1 MLLPRR
7 RTTLSAIFALCW
19 LALPHAQALAQSYPS
34 QAVRIVVGD
43 AAGGVTDLAARIIAP
58 RLAEALGQPVVVDNR
73 PGGTG
78 AIAAVFVAKSAP
90 DGHTL
95 FLGNNG
101 SLVMNPVLQPGLLY
115 EPVRD
120 FAPVA
125 ALSSIPYAL
134 VVHPSS
140 PARDLNGLLALAR
153 AQPGKIAYATP
164 GNGTIGQ
171 LLGDW
176 IKHQTG
182 TDLSH
187 VPFKG
192 GAAATTA
199 VLGGHVPAGLLAV
212 SSVTQHVR
220 AGRLRMLG
228 VSSAQRLSFEPDWP
242 TLAEAG
248 AAGVNASVWLA
259 LLAPAA
265 TPQAVVSRLNTE
277 VNKLLRTPE
286 VREALNAQGA
296 AVLGGTPDALS
307 AMVKSETAS
316 FTRMAREFNIRLD

>member
-1 MLLPRR
+1 MALQHRYACV
-7 RTTLSAIFALCW
+7 TAAFTLFS
-19 LALPHAQALAQSYPS
+19 LALAPAAGFAQSFPA
-34 QAVRIVVGD
+34 QPVRIVVGD
-43 AAGGVTDLAARIIAP
+43 AAGGVTDLAARIVAP
-58 RLAEALGQPVVVDNR
+58 RLADALGQPVIVDNR

-78 AIAAVFVAKSAP
+78 AIAAVFVAKAAA
-90 DGHTL
+90 DGYTL

-115 EPVRD
+115 EPTRD
-120 FAPVA
+120 FTPVVA
-125 ALSSIPYAL
+125 VSSIPYAL
-134 VVHPSS
+134 VAHPST
-140 PARDLNGLLALAR
+140 ATKDLKELLALAR

-176 IKHQTG
+176 IKHQAG
-182 TDLSH
+182 VDLSH

-199 VLGGHVPAGLLAV
+199 VVGGHVPVALLAV

-242 TLAEAG
+242 TLSEAG
-248 AAGVNASVWLA
+248 ASGVNASVWLA

-265 TPQAVVSRLNTE
+265 TPPAVVTRLNTE
-277 VNKLLRTPE
+277 VNRVLRLPE
-286 VREALNAQGA
+286 VRDALSAQGA
-296 AVLGGTPDALS
+296 VALGGAPDALS
-307 AMVKSETAS
+307 AMIKTESGS

>member
-1 MLLPRR
+1 MTIPSRRVLVTLLFCAAACLHAP
-7 RTTLSAIFALCW
+7 
-19 LALPHAQALAQSYPS
+19 AQAQRFPS
-34 QAVRIVVGD
+34 QTVRLVVGD
-43 AAGGVTDLAARIIAP
+43 AAGGVTDLAARILAP
-58 RLAEALGQPVVVDNR
+58 RLSDALGQPVIVDNR

-78 AIAAVFVAKSAP
+78 AIAASFVAKAAP

-101 SLVMNPVLQPGLLY
+101 SLVMNPVLQPNLAYDPG
-115 EPVRD
+115 RD

-125 ALSSIPYAL
+125 ALSSIPYVI

-140 PARDLNGLLALAR
+140 AARDLNELLAMAR
-153 AQPGKIAYATP
+153 AQPGKISYATP

-176 IKHQTG
+176 IKHQAG
-182 TDLSH
+182 ADLSH

-199 VLGGHVPAGLLAV
+199 VVGGHVPVGFLAV
-212 SSVTQHVR
+212 SSVTQHVK

-228 VSSAQRLSFEPDWP
+228 VSSARRLGFEPDWP
-242 TLAEAG
+242 TISEAG
-248 AAGVNASVWLA
+248 VPGVNASVWLA

-265 TPQAVVSRLNTE
+265 TPIPVVSRLNAD
-277 VNKLLRTPE
+277 VNKVLALPE
-286 VREALNAQGA
+286 VREALNGQGA
-296 AVLGGTPDALS
+296 VVLGGTPEALT
-307 AMVKSETAS
+307 AMVKSETGT
-316 FTRMAREFNIRLD
+316 FTRMVRDFNIRLD